1 MKILVVSDS
10 HHCLGYIY
18 DAIEK
23 EMPDAVLHLGDH
35 RSDAEDLSYA
45 FTQIRFCS
53 VPGNCDYAPEAQTS
67 LTVEYDGV
75 RIFMTHGHL
84 FGVKQDPGVVLSKG
98 RQTGAQIVLFGHTHQ
113 QMLLEKDGVWLM
125 NPGSY
130 SRCGYGLIE
139 TSHGSFRCSLHRSD
153 EN

>member
-10 HHCLGYIY
+10 HRCLGYIY

-35 RSDAEDLSYA
+35 KSDAEDLSYA
-45 FTQIRFCS
+45 FENIDFYY
-53 VPGNCDYAPEAQTS
+53 VPGNCDFSPEAPGCCT
-67 LTVEYDGV
+67 LTFDGV

-84 FGVKQDPGVVLSKG
+84 FGVKSGLDRLIARGLQEN
-98 RQTGAQIVLFGHTHQ
+98 ANIVLFGHTHQ
-113 QMLLEKDGVWLM
+113 QLLDQKDSLWVM
-125 NPGSY
+125 NPGSF

-139 TSHGSFRCSLHRSD
+139 TDNGSFRCSLHRSD
-153 EN
+153 E